1 MGRKSALTE
10 KQWQQIGERL
20 LKGEKPAALA
30 KEFGVDR
37 AAISRRFS
45 QQVKSV
51 KAVANQLV
59 AADEALKSLPISQQI
74 NALSL
79 AEELRSISTHLAG
92 AGKFGAMTAHRLT
105 GIAHGQVERIDDA
118 DPLKSQNELASI
130 ALLTKIANGAAEI
143 GLGLLKAN
151 KDMVPEDDAP
161 TPVAITFG
169 VKDARRVVD

>member
-1 MGRKSALTE
+1 MGRKSSLTE
-10 KQWQQIGERL
+10 KQWQEIGARI
-20 LKGEKPAALA
+20 LKGEKPSSLA
-30 KEFGVDR
+30 KEFGIDR

-51 KAVANQLV
+51 KAVANQIV
-59 AADEALKSLPISQQI
+59 AADEALKALPIAQQI
-74 NALSL
+74 DALSL
-79 AEELRSISTHLAG
+79 VEELRAISIHLAG

-151 KDMVPEDDAP
+151 KDMTPEDDLP
-161 TPVAITFG
+161 TPVAVSFG
-169 VKDARRVVD
+169 VKDAKRAVD